1 MSSIVKRVLRKLLHQ
16 PKKKAKSVSSSS
28 KSIESDKID
37 WEKRNREWN
46 DFWKEVRAKNAFMHC
61 TPKQLVL
68 NGRYTKIL
76 KAFAEL
82 YGLKHEVEWSKT
94 TFGLGLE
101 VSVTVKN
108 KWYHSA
114 LDVFKDGCVAYV
126 SSMREYTQDAKA
138 ETIEEFSKK
147 IMLGLFGEGRYL
159 KSLHGG
165 DCVQFVRGKDGKG
178 YYEPVPRFELHNLP
192 RSEEELLVKLALGG
206 IDWESC
212 TIQLKRS
219 RDYG

>member
-1 MSSIVKRVLRKLLHQ
+1 MGFIKDIISHFR
-16 PKKKAKSVSSSS
+16 S
-28 KSIESDKID
+28 KDTKET
-37 WEKRNREWN
+37 EWN
-46 DFWKEVRAKNAFMHC
+46 AYWKQVREENCFKHC
-61 TPKQLVL
+61 KPELLKLD
-68 NGRYTKIL
+68 GYYTKLL
-76 KAFAEL
+76 KAFADL
-82 YGLKHEVEWSKT
+82 YHLEHEVAWSKT
-94 TFGLGLE
+94 NFGLGLE

-114 LDVFKDGCVAYV
+114 LNVFKDGCVAYV

-147 IMLGLFGEGRYL
+147 IVLGLFGEGKYL

-192 RSEEELLVKLALGG
+192 RSEEELLVNIDIAG
-206 IDWESC
+206 IDANAC
-212 TIQLKRS
+212 IIYLKNS
-219 RDYG
+219 NE